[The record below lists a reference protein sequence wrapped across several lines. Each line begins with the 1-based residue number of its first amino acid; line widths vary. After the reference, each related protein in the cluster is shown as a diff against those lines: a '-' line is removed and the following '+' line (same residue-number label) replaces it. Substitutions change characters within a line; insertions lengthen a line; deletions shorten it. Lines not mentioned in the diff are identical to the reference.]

1 MDVKCLVPIRCDVNR
16 CIAGFSRIFYPT
28 IAALTFRDDARAL
41 TRGEIAL
48 MLALHL
54 AGLAAVWR
62 YLHQPIWL
70 ALPALALLLALPALQ
85 AYRARRALAVE
96 TLAPLFFLYIVL
108 LARVIT
114 VWFIRAPLP
123 YQDESTLADARLL
136 VFQVE
141 LAIIAA
147 LVYTVLVQIS
157 RINNRRQETGGSRQF
172 SATCCL
178 PPTSCQLTHTHH
190 ASRFT
195 FLALTLALAA
205 LAWFAAET
213 LIHRTRG
220 VTATDPYAYVQMAVD
235 LATRG
240 TFLHAFPLFAE
251 IKDLGIKWYPIQ
263 HIGYRLFENE
273 TGSAATVW
281 PPWGSVWLA
290 LMYRVFGEDGLYIA
304 TPLAA
309 LASLVVVGWF
319 AWEYVRA
326 RLLLERALVAAISVT
341 LLATSWEMVDRAL
354 VPLVDAQ
361 AQLFSTL
368 TILLALVCSRQYAL
382 GSRQYAVGS
391 LPPATRHLPPA
402 ICLLLTGVALGA
414 AYAIRHT
421 QLLLVIPIVIAVA
434 MTNDRRPTTVATV
447 NGRVNV
453 RALTLIA
460 LGAFIVALP
469 DLVYHQQNFGHWLT
483 PESHELKHF
492 ALANVLPSAG
502 KIAERFFAGN
512 EFGYLFPFMMYGA
525 YRAWRDDAR
534 RFAVL
539 ATWLGVLVAF
549 HLFYEALRMR
559 DLLPQFPVVVVL
571 TAYGIVALVRDLRGR
586 LSAVGGLLSA
596 VVVFLALLLF
606 LTRTQ
611 FTLLRVAQPAR
622 VTFGYVTA
630 AQRAAF
636 DQIAALTPAN
646 AVIGSTMNDGAI
658 DLYARRATFR
668 PSEWSADELVRFVE
682 AMQRAQRRV
691 FLLDDGA
698 ETSAARR
705 ALSARYTLQPIA
717 VLDVPLFSVV
727 DGTPGM
733 LWEIMLMNVD
743 E

>member
-1 MDVKCLVPIRCDVNR
+1 MVASHL
-16 CIAGFSRIFYPT
+16 
-28 IAALTFRDDARAL
+28 AALTFRDDARAL

-48 MLALHL
+48 ILALHL

-62 YLHQPIWL
+62 YLHQPVWL
-70 ALPALALLLALPALQ
+70 AVPALALLLALPALQ

-147 LVYTVLVQIS
+147 LAYTALVQIS
-157 RINNRRQETGGSRQF
+157 RITYRASRITF
-172 SATCCL
+172 
-178 PPTSCQLTHTHH
+178 HV
-190 ASRFT
+190 SRFT
-195 FLALTLALAA
+195 FLALTLAA
-205 LAWFAAET
+205 LAWFATET
-213 LIHRTRG
+213 LMHRTRG
-220 VTATDPYAYVQMAVD
+220 VTATDPYAYAQMAVD
-235 LATRG
+235 FATRG
-240 TFLHAFPLFAE
+240 TFLHAFPLFGD

-290 LMYRVFGEDGLYIA
+290 LMYRAFGEEGLYVA

-309 LASLVVVGWF
+309 LASLVVVGFF
-319 AWEYVRA
+319 AWEYFRA
-326 RLLLERALVAAISVT
+326 RPILERALVAAISVA
-341 LLATSWEMVDRAL
+341 LLATSWEMVDRSL

-368 TILLALVCSRQYAL
+368 AILLVLRLTNTHYAI
-382 GSRQYAVGS
+382 RRTAYCVVRVACVG
-391 LPPATRHLPPA
+391 
-402 ICLLLTGVALGA
+402 VMLGA

-421 QLLLVIPIVIAVA
+421 QLLLAIPIAIAV
-434 MTNDRRPTTVATV
+434 MMSDSGPTTKWAR
-447 NGRVNV
+447 GL
-453 RALTLIA
+453 AIIA

-469 DLVYHQQNFGHWLT
+469 DLLYHQQNFGHWLT

-512 EFGYLFPFMMYGA
+512 EFGYLFPFTMYGV
-525 YRAWRDDAR
+525 YCAWRDDAR
-534 RFAVL
+534 KFAVL

-559 DLLPQFPVVVVL
+559 DLLPQFPVVVML
-571 TAYGIVALVRDLRGR
+571 TAYGIVALARDLRGHR
-586 LSAVGGLLSA
+586 SSVGSLLSA
-596 VVVFLALLLF
+596 LVIFLALLLF

-611 FTLLRVAQPAR
+611 FTLLRVVQPAR

-646 AVIGSTMNDGAI
+646 AVIGLTMNDGAI

-668 PSEWSADELVRFVE
+668 PSEWSAEELVQFVE

-698 ETSAARR
+698 ATSAARR
-705 ALSARYTLQPIA
+705 ELAARYARQPIA
-717 VLDVPLFSVV
+717 VLDVPLFGVV
-727 DGTPGM
+727 DGTAGV
-733 LWEIMLMNVD
+733 LWEITLTRD

>member
-1 MDVKCLVPIRCDVNR
+1 M
-16 CIAGFSRIFYPT
+16 IASHL
-28 IAALTFRDDARAL
+28 AALTFRDDARAL

-48 MLALHL
+48 TLALHL

-62 YLHQPIWL
+62 YLHQPVWL
-70 ALPALALLLALPALQ
+70 AVPALALLLTLPALQ
-85 AYRARRALAVE
+85 AYRTRRALAVE
-96 TLAPLFFLYIVL
+96 TLAPLFFLYIIL

-123 YQDESTLADARLL
+123 YQDESTLANARLL

-147 LVYTVLVQIS
+147 LAYTALVQIS
-157 RINNRRQETGGSRQF
+157 RINNRRQETVGGRQF
-172 SATCCL
+172 FATCRL
-178 PPTSCQLTHTHH
+178 PPASRQLTHTRH

-195 FLALTLALAA
+195 FLAFTLALAA

-213 LIHRTRG
+213 LMHRTRG
-220 VTATDPYAYVQMAVD
+220 VTATDPYAYAQMAVD

-240 TFLHAFPLFAE
+240 TFLHTFPLFDD

-290 LMYRVFGEDGLYIA
+290 LLYRAFGEEGLYVA

-309 LASLVVVGWF
+309 LASLVVVGFF
-319 AWEYVRA
+319 AWEYFRA
-326 RLLLERALVAAISVT
+326 HTTLERALIAAISVA
-341 LLATSWEMVDRAL
+341 LLATSWEMVDRSL

-368 TILLALVCSRQYAL
+368 AILLVLRLTNTHYAITNTH
-382 GSRQYAVGS
+382 YAIRRTAYCIVRVACVG
-391 LPPATRHLPPA
+391 
-402 ICLLLTGVALGA
+402 VMLGA

-421 QLLLVIPIVIAVA
+421 QLLLAIPIVIAVA
-434 MTNDRRPTTVATV
+434 MTDDRPTTRWA
-447 NGRVNV
+447 R
-453 RALTLIA
+453 RLAIIA

-469 DLVYHQQNFGHWLT
+469 DLMYHQQNFGYWLT

-492 ALANVLPSAG
+492 ALASVLPSAG
-502 KIAERFFAGN
+502 KIAGRFFSGN
-512 EFGYLFPFMMYGA
+512 EFGYLFPFTMYGA

-559 DLLPQFPVVVVL
+559 DLLPEFPVVVVL
-571 TAYGIVALVRDLRGR
+571 TAYGIVALARDLRGHR
-586 LSAVGGLLSA
+586 STVGALLSA
-596 VVVFLALLLF
+596 VVIFLALLLF

-611 FTLLRVAQPAR
+611 FTLLRVVQPAR

-658 DLYARRATFR
+658 DLYAHRATFR
-668 PSEWSADELVRFVE
+668 PGEWSADELVRFVE
-682 AMQRAQRRV
+682 AMRRAQRRV

-698 ETSAARR
+698 ATSAARR
-705 ALSARYTLQPIA
+705 ELGTRYTLQPIA
-717 VLDVPLFSVV
+717 VLDVPLFGVV

-733 LWEIMLMNVD
+733 LWEIR
-743 E
+743 